1 MATKRTSGN
10 VEARLDGL
18 MGRARLPEDLVRDSM
33 QELEQSL
40 AAELSEKRTRESAA
54 AALRKTIYAPIIA
67 SAQDDH
73 EAVRAVRDFRQLAP
87 KKSRVKPPMLVS
99 IDPEIFT
106 GPLGARLV
114 PPFPYTWQWSGIEGD
129 ARGGAQATGTNGI
142 IGLWTDADRSDS
154 GSASVR
160 GALGI
165 YFYPPTQGGVLQFW
179 STPAI
184 AWWWS
189 DYAVLDTAHTD
200 AFMGLYVGSYDLN
213 GAFSGAVVDQR
224 QSLWNDTSHFT
235 QTDDHGTN
243 SATTLSTRLWVDN
256 AHQYILWLWCGTAA
270 SGPGNGGL
278 FSGGGAW
285 SSLSVTIPSLSWS
298 YE

>member
-1 MATKRTSGN
+1 MATKRSNDT
-10 VEARLDGL
+10 VDARLNGL
-18 MGRARLPEDLVRDSM
+18 MGRAPLPEDLVRASM
-33 QELEQSL
+33 QELERSL
-40 AAELSEKRTRESAA
+40 VAELAERGARESEAS
-54 AALRKTIYAPIIA
+54 ALRKTIYAPIIA
-67 SAQDDH
+67 TAQSDA
-73 EAVRAVRDFRQLAP
+73 EAVRAARDFRHLGP
-87 KKSRVKPPMLVS
+87 KKTRVNPPMLVS

-106 GPLGARLV
+106 GPLGASLV
-114 PPFPYTWQWSGIEGD
+114 PPFPYAWQWSGIQGD
-129 ARGGAQATGTNGI
+129 ARGGADAIGAKGT

-165 YFYPPTQGGVLQFW
+165 YFYPPTQAGVLQFW

-184 AWWWS
+184 SWWWS

-213 GAFSGAVVDQR
+213 GAFAGAVVDQR
-224 QSLWNDTSHFT
+224 HSLWDDTSHFT

-243 SATTLSTRLWVDN
+243 SATTVSTQLWVDN

-278 FSGGGAW
+278 FSGGGAS
-285 SSLSVTIPSLSWS
+285 SSLSVTIPALCWS